1 MSITRSILLTG
12 TLSALAIA
20 ARAQDVSIQ
29 SGSPVLGVVAAAEEG
44 SGVLSSIQYFFD
56 VPEGAASVFVSLF
69 ALDPGHD
76 IDLEVRRGERV
87 ALQGSTILSDYFSET
102 VGSGS
107 ETLSIAPD
115 SQPPLTSGIH
125 YIGVVNYE
133 AVEVAFTLL
142 VEIEAGGT
150 TEPTPTPSATATP
163 TATSTPTA
171 SATPSPTESPTP
183 DEQPSPTLS
192 LLDRADLDGSG
203 RVDSEDLLL
212 LLTVWGMASD

>member
-12 TLSALAIA
+12 TLSVLAIA
-20 ARAQDVSIQ
+20 AGAQDVPIQ
-29 SGSPVLGVVAAAEEG
+29 SGAPVLGQVAAAAEG
-44 SGVLSSIQYFFD
+44 EGVLSAVQYFFA
-56 VPEGAASVFVSLF
+56 VPEDATRIFVSLF

-76 IDLEVRRGERV
+76 IDLEVRRGERI

-115 SQPPLTSGIH
+115 SQPPLSPGVH

-150 TEPTPTPSATATP
+150 TEPTPTPSPTATAT
-163 TATSTPTA
+163 ATPTA

-212 LLTVWGMASD
+212 LLTVWGRSLE